1 MMCILFVYSLYICGC
16 EMRFRSCSGGGII
29 LEINQL

>member
-16 EMRFRSCSGGGII
+16 EMRFHPYSGGGII

>member
-1 MMCILFVYSLYICGC
+1 MMYFIFVYSLYICGC

-29 LEINQL
+29 VEINQL